1 MPNSPEL
8 LVKLNESKDPD
19 AMVLVQMAARGADFS
34 KPHKPDFAFEAA
46 KEADAQAIA
55 ETLHSLGCQVRMY
68 EPDDENPNYG
78 VVGERVMVLELAV
91 LNRLTDQFEALAR
104 TNNAV
109 YDGWGAEIVE

>member
-8 LVKLNESKDPD
+8 LAKLYESKDPD
-19 AMVLVQMAARGADFS
+19 AMVLKHMVAEGADLS

-46 KEADAQAIA
+46 KEADAQTIA
-55 ETLHSLGCQVRMY
+55 ETLDSLGYEVRMY
-68 EPDDENPNYG
+68 EPDDENPNYQ
-78 VVGERVMVLELAV
+78 VVGERTMVLDLAV

-104 TNNAV
+104 TNNAT